1 MAQLNIPLPTWL
13 WSLGCCCCLVAQSC
27 LTLCDPLDCSPPGS
41 SVHGDSPGKNT
52 GVGCHFLLQG
62 IFAIQGSNLHFLCL
76 LHWKTDALLLSHQG
90 SSGFGLLD
98 AECLALKEITE
109 AMHSSPSPSPESTEL
124 SDLLSTQGQKEGAK
138 ARMRVSRP
146 FTQSS
151 AHNPKPGGLK
161 GPDGTGSGP
170 AADLG

>member
-1 MAQLNIPLPTWL
+1 MLRAKLL
-13 WSLGCCCCLVAQSC
+13 QSC
-27 LTLCDPLDCSPPGS
+27 PALCDPMDCSLPGS

-52 GVGCHFLLQG
+52 GVGCHFFLQG
-62 IFAIQGSNLHFLCL
+62 IFPTQGSYLDFLCL

-109 AMHSSPSPSPESTEL
+109 AMHSSPPPSPESKEL
-124 SDLLSTQGQKEGAK
+124 SDLLRIQGQKGGAK

-151 AHNPKPGGLK
+151 AHNPKAGGLK

-170 AADLG
+170 AANLG